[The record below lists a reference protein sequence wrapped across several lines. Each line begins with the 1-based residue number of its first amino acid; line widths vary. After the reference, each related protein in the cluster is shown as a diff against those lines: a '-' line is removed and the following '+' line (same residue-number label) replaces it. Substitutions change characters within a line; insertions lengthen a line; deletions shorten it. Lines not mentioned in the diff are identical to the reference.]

1 MQKKYESEDLS
12 KKIVNSFDLDAIEKQ
27 IKEDINEQVNSM
39 VLEKKIREDMMGRVF
54 ELVQQE
60 TQL

>member
-39 VLEKKIREDMMGRVF
+39 VLKKKIREDMMGRVF
-54 ELVQQE
+54 ELV
-60 TQL
+60 